1 MVPPASSLRS
11 HVSWAFAG
19 NSIYAAGQWAI
30 LSLFA
35 KLGGSEMLGQYAL
48 AVAIVSPILMLSHLN
63 LRAVLATDM
72 GKQHPFGD
80 YLTVRLGATG
90 IGLAAIAALAFGHSP
105 ILAGTI
111 VGAGL
116 AQSAENISDIYY
128 GAMQRRERMDRIAI
142 SMIARAVV
150 SVAAVATALALT
162 GSILFAVGALA
173 VARAAVL
180 LAYDRPSGAAGEALA
195 GDGYRAQ
202 ISIVR
207 TALPL
212 GIVLM
217 LASLNANLPRYA
229 IEHYL
234 SLAQLGGFAAAASF
248 VTIGGTVVNAM
259 GQAATPRLARYF
271 EERNWHEFHRLALRL
286 TALALALGAAGVLVA
301 LGLGRLLLRVVYRP
315 EFEQYTGILTAT
327 MAAGVVGYAASM
339 LGYVVT
345 SARAFDP
352 QLPLFCAVAA
362 ACGAAAWILV
372 PRLGLAGAPAALGV
386 AAVLQVS
393 GEVLIL
399 RRAIARRR
407 LAA

>member
-1 MVPPASSLRS
+1 VPPASSLRS

-80 YLTVRLGATG
+80 YLAVRLGATA

-105 ILAGTI
+105 LLAGTI

-162 GSILFAVGALA
+162 GSILVAVGALA

-229 IEHYL
+229 IEHFL

-271 EERNWHEFHRLALRL
+271 EERNWPEFHRLALRL

-301 LGLGRLLLRVVYRP
+301 LGFGRLLLRVVYRP

-372 PRLGLAGAPAALGV
+372 PRLGLAGAPAALGL